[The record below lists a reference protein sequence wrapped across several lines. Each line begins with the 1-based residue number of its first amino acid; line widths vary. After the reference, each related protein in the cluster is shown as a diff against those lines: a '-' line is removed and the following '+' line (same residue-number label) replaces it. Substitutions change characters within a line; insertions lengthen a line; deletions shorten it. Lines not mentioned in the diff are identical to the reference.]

1 MVGEREVLS
10 LEDDSSQDWLE
21 AALRAKIKAWGW
33 LTVKQTRGEIRE
45 APSSKPEE
53 QKRLN
58 NILVE
63 KKVVYQNVWHALC
76 LLHSENIYLR
86 IFGEHP

>member
-1 MVGEREVLS
+1 MVLS
-10 LEDDSSQDWLE
+10 LEDDSSQYWLE

-58 NILVE
+58 NIGGKEGSLPKCLACTMLVAFRKYIFE
-63 KKVVYQNVWHALC
+63 D
-76 LLHSENIYLR
+76 LR
-86 IFGEHP
+86 